1 MWNKYICSRSRSSV
15 LVSDMLRSPRSNG
28 TRAHCLLP
36 DPEMACFDVQ
46 MVNLENFDKR
56 THITLFDCH

>member
-1 MWNKYICSRSRSSV
+1 M
-15 LVSDMLRSPRSNG
+15 LVSGMLRSPRSNG
-28 TRAHCLLP
+28 NRAHCLLP